1 MQRSSTAQ
9 PLNATRLIVW
19 AMALTVLLLLLTRP
33 LYAAN
38 WEEFRGKAMEATTVF
53 VDSGSAEIEH
63 DTVVKGWVKF
73 EYEKP
78 KYQNGR
84 EVISRMT
91 YRTVN
96 CENGRYWVTEDW
108 LTVKNSV
115 DPILLPTNSGA
126 QEWQKA
132 PPSSEAEMAVDALCY
147 ETKSLFGVAWDTVKE
162 AYHSPKAR
170 IEDISSTELAS
181 LGMAPGPD
189 DTVFKA
195 WVGVT
200 SIDSWKA
207 EQNANHVIIAK
218 ESIQFIGWDK
228 EAERF
233 KKDTNLPISH
243 ITSVALVRGGN
254 YEQLKQIQLITPTGK
269 TVISFSTGE
278 DQLAEKVY
286 AVFLKAGIKEFTT
299 SKFVHGFRVTK
310 PQ

>member
-1 MQRSSTAQ
+1 
-9 PLNATRLIVW
+9 
-19 AMALTVLLLLLTRP
+19 
-33 LYAAN
+33 
-38 WEEFRGKAMEATTVF
+38 
-53 VDSGSAEIEH
+53 
-63 DTVVKGWVKF
+63 
-73 EYEKP
+73 
-78 KYQNGR
+78 
-84 EVISRMT
+84 EVIGRMT

-96 CENGRYWVTEDW
+96 CDNGRYWVTEDW
-108 LTVKNSV
+108 LSVKNSV

-170 IEDISSTELAS
+170 IEDISPTEMSS
-181 LGMAPGPD
+181 LGMVPGPN
-189 DTVFKA
+189 DTLFKA

-200 SIDSWKA
+200 SIDSRKA
-207 EQNANHVIIAK
+207 EQSANHVLITK
-218 ESIQFIGWDK
+218 EYIHFISWDK

-233 KKDTNLPISH
+233 KKDTNLPIAH
-243 ITSVALVRGGN
+243 ITGVALVRGGN

-278 DQLAEKVY
+278 DQLAENVY
-286 AVFLKAGIKEFTT
+286 AALLKAGLKEFTT
-299 SKFVHGFRVTK
+299 SKFVHGYRVTK